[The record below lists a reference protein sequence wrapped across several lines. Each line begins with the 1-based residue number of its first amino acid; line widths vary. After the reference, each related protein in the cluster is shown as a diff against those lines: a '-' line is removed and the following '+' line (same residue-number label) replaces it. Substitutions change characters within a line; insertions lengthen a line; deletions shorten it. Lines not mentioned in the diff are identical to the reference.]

1 MPPGENSVSGD
12 GKLYEDALKLSV
24 NKNLADIK
32 TLLDWAVKAESIGE
46 KLKHIRQ
53 SMELLSDIEGNL
65 AELKR

>member
-1 MPPGENSVSGD
+1 MSEE

-32 TLLDWAVKAESIGE
+32 TLLDWAVKAESIDE

-65 AELKR
+65 AELQG

>member
-1 MPPGENSVSGD
+1 MGRE

-32 TLLDWAVKAESIGE
+32 TLLDWAVKADSITE

-65 AELKR
+65 ADLQD

>member
-1 MPPGENSVSGD
+1 MGRE

-32 TLLDWAVKAESIGE
+32 TLLDWAVKADSIAE

-53 SMELLSDIEGNL
+53 SRELLSDIEGNL
-65 AELKR
+65 ADLQD